1 MRDGLI
7 ARHFGAAVL
16 VVAMASCS
24 GDGCACLGEVPGG
37 FPDQARQQGAVQARL
52 SESGLDVINASMS
65 ELSSLLLEG
74 DGPLE
79 FPIPRDCAS
88 DPKVCCYVPDGSCR
102 LRFDIEERAGDL
114 PRLYLEP
121 LDGNRVQLTI
131 RARIRTASALPVHT
145 TGPLGG
151 QISCSVYVD
160 STWSGYP
167 HVTVRAVIALEDD
180 SITGTLRGR
189 VLSSTLAGITT
200 GDVDISGGLLCG
212 FGSTQD
218 AADSMNAQ
226 LLARVPAAVE
236 DLLCTTC
243 GSEADCAPHGV
254 CGTDG
259 VCYLP
264 GTGNRCLQSFGV
276 SGRLPAA
283 AALGD
288 LPTHGADAID
298 LYLTAGGGARTTGGG
313 ISVGVLAGAR
323 PARSV
328 AVHDCVPPAPEP
340 PISGIP
346 DSAVLV
352 GNSHPRSGERFDL
365 GIGIH
370 RQFLEHAA
378 WAAQQAGFLCLDV
391 GPAQAPL
398 LSAEALSILAP
409 SLIDLTHGEDAP
421 LYLLIRPQQPPSL
434 SLGAGTIVDGA
445 ITEPLIALSMREI
458 EIDFY
463 AFIDQQYARILT
475 LRADLDVP
483 IALDIDG
490 DGAVIPVLGDL
501 ADAFT
506 NLRVVNSGLLAE
518 PADEIERRFPAVLS
532 IALPAFSDALSSFE
546 VPALAGMTLA
556 LRPGSFTSIENDAM
570 LGIFGDLAPAASTA
584 RITAR
589 ATVQVLERGDDRVRL
604 ALGGDGG
611 SLEWS
616 VRLNGG
622 FWSPYSSD
630 STPVIVRQ
638 ALRLVGSHTL
648 EVRARHIGEPMTT
661 GQPVAVE
668 LVTAVPPR
676 VHRPIEF
683 HGTGESGGGC
693 DCRLGAGDGR
703 AGGGLLVLIAIVM
716 LGLSRRRWPALLLAS
731 TVLLLGCSSS
741 QDGDGGGDDL
751 DPTVVHP
758 GPTGRWA
765 SMAADETRVLLA
777 AYEQE
782 FGDLVVATVDGEG
795 QPVFR
800 VVDGAPDGPVVLDPD
815 GYRGGVNAAGANV
828 GAHTSIALAAGEA
841 RIAYQDLDRGALRY
855 AREAGSGWIATDVEA
870 PSEGETATHGL
881 YASLATDADGLPAI
895 AYMAMSYQEPDAGE
909 MTGTMHATL
918 RLARAAIATPTGPED
933 WTVTVIDE
941 ATAEVADGFED
952 LPIGTGLHAS
962 LGFSSSGAA
971 VIAFYRQIK
980 GDLLLAVESD
990 GEFDLIELD
999 AGTDRDRGQYASM
1012 AIAEDDTVHV
1022 AYQDARE
1029 DRLLAVSYA
1038 AGEIV
1043 GPEVIDDGR
1052 RAGDR
1057 PHAVGAAARLVLVG
1071 DTAVVAYQDGTSSD
1085 LMWAARTGSDGWTG
1099 GEIMTGEL
1107 GYGFHIAAAA
1117 AGGAV
1122 WCSTYAYDPQHWPP
1136 GHTEVRRLEL

>member
-37 FPDQARQQGAVQARL
+37 FPDQARQQGAVQTRL
-52 SESGLDVINASMS
+52 SESGLDVINSSMS
-65 ELSSLLLEG
+65 ELSALVLDG

-88 DPKVCCYVPDGSCR
+88 DPQVCCYVPEGSCR

-121 LDGNRVQLTI
+121 LSSNRVQLTI
-131 RARIRTASALPVHT
+131 RARIRTPSALPVHT

-151 QISCSVYVD
+151 QISCWVYVD

-180 SITGTLRGR
+180 PITGTLRGR
-189 VLSSTLAGITT
+189 VVSSTLAGITS

-226 LLARVPAAVE
+226 LLARIPAAVE

-243 GSEADCAPHGV
+243 DSGADCAPHGV
-254 CGTDG
+254 CGSDG

-264 GTGNRCLQSFGV
+264 GTGGRCLQRFGV
-276 SGRLPAA
+276 SGRLAA
-283 AALGD
+283 ATALGD
-288 LPTHGADAID
+288 LPTHAADAID
-298 LYLTAGGGARTTGGG
+298 LYLTAGGGARATAGGL
-313 ISVGVLAGAR
+313 SLGVLAGAR
-323 PARSV
+323 PATSV
-328 AVHDCVPPAPEP
+328 AAHECVPPAPEP
-340 PISGIP
+340 PINRIL
-346 DSAVLV
+346 DSTVLA
-352 GNSHPRSGERFDL
+352 GNRHPRSGERFDL
-365 GIGIH
+365 GVGIH

-434 SLGAGTIVDGA
+434 ALGAGTIVDGSIA
-445 ITEPLIALSMREI
+445 EPLIQLSMREL
-458 EIDFY
+458 EVDFY

-506 NLRVVNSGLLAE
+506 NLRVVNSELLAE

-570 LGIFGDLAPAASTA
+570 LGIFGDLAPAATPA
-584 RITAR
+584 RIAAT
-589 ATVQVLERGDDRVRL
+589 ATVRVLDRSADRVTL
-604 ALGGDGG
+604 ALGGSGG
-611 SLEWS
+611 PLEWS
-616 VRLNGG
+616 VRLDGG

-630 STPVIVRQ
+630 PAPVIVRQ

-648 EVRARHIGEPMTT
+648 EVRAREIGEPMTT
-661 GQPVAVE
+661 SQPVAVE
-668 LVTAVPPR
+668 IVTAAPPR

-683 HGTGESGGGC
+683 HGTGETGGGC

-703 AGGGLLVLIAIVM
+703 AGGGLLVLLAIVV
-716 LGLSRRRWPALLLAS
+716 LGLSRRRWPVLLLAS
-731 TVLLLGCSSS
+731 AVLLVGCSSS

-765 SMAADETRVLLA
+765 SMAADDTRVLLA
-777 AYEQE
+777 AYEQD
-782 FGDLVVATVDGEG
+782 FGDLVVATIDGEG
-795 QPVFR
+795 RPVFR

-815 GYRGGVNAAGANV
+815 GYRGGVNAPGGDV
-828 GAHTSIALAAGEA
+828 GAHTSIALAGGEA

-855 AREAGSGWIATDVEA
+855 AREAGADWIATDVEV
-870 PSEGETATHGL
+870 PGEGEAATHGL
-881 YASLATDADGLPAI
+881 YASLATDGDGLPAI
-895 AYMAMSYQEPDAGE
+895 AYMTMSYQAPEGDDEAGA
-909 MTGTMHATL
+909 MHATL
-918 RLARAAIATPTGPED
+918 RLARAMLATPVGPED

-941 ATAEVADGFED
+941 ATAPVVEGFED
-952 LPIGTGLHAS
+952 LAVGTGLHAS
-962 LGFSSSGAA
+962 LGFASSGSA
-971 VIAFYRQIK
+971 VIAFYRQVT
-980 GDLLLAVESD
+980 GDLVLAVESD
-990 GEFDLIELD
+990 EGFDLIELD
-999 AGTDRDRGQYASM
+999 AGPDRDRGQYASL
-1012 AIAEDDTVHV
+1012 AIADDDTVHV
-1022 AYQDARE
+1022 AYQDALA
-1029 DRLLAVSYA
+1029 DRMLAVRYA
-1038 AGEIV
+1038 AGAIV

-1052 RAGDR
+1052 RDGDR
-1057 PHAVGAAARLVLVG
+1057 PHAVGASARLVLVG
-1071 DTAVVAYQDGTSSD
+1071 DTAVVAYQDGTTSD
-1085 LMWAARTGSDGWTG
+1085 LMWAARTGDDGWIG
-1099 GEIMTGEL
+1099 GEVMTGEL

-1122 WCSTYAYDPQHWPP
+1122 WCSTYAYDPQRWPP